1 MDHASSHLLAPS
13 DHDGAEVKVAAAWQD
28 TNSVRL
34 RGIAGQRPKVAD
46 YLRNLIVEMERAH
59 AEGKDLNALIT
70 KAYEKIEDKLEDGD
84 LKDRSMEVIN
94 DTYQGLRGADP
105 NEAPAAATAPA
116 ATGPRPMAAPQA
128 QAEDD
133 PCATFPDGGKD
144 VESIFSHMND
154 VASTVVPPFGISALQ
169 NPASPERLA
178 CTAAGLSEEWFRLRA
193 DARYIELMGEI
204 RNGARKIF
212 DKSADWDEGGQ
223 RFFANFFSK
232 NGELLPLR
240 VKHLRENMPRARG
253 PVAINDRFM
262 NTRIPDSE
270 EVVAFSLLCHFSN
283 LLQNGNPQAKAAAF
297 SLAVDRHRKDI
308 GINVR
313 MMDEAE
319 LARQQGRGREE
330 ERGMGAVGDQ
340 RDTGCAEDDFGCA
353 VNQFVGQANQVP
365 PENDMGGALNILR
378 QFQVDVT
385 NKIDSQLSAVQ
396 SIHQKLVELI
406 GGNVGARRQVSW
418 TLMEP
423 LLASTLTDA
432 EMAKTKMFNSIAA
445 LLSAAQRGHSM
456 PALQWL
462 QSRFNKRSK
471 SITEKHGTME
481 AYVEVE
487 TDQAGMTVKVVEA
500 SVRVNLINP
509 PEGYAEFA
517 PGGDFYEFTRTRR
530 VEDRSRRKTERTGLV
545 EQIKEGVDAAAPGD
559 VAATFAQLVNSP
571 EVAKAIRIPAK
582 DAVQRRW
589 TKSME
594 GVGNLL
600 QEFEGGQIDAQGFA
614 ERMRAMAP
622 YRGVSVADS
631 IREVLDRAIEGHGR
645 VRAHKAREK
654 VGELARAIRQEGGAI
669 SREEVFILSRYLNAL
684 ISPKLKINREADVR
698 SEIIKIARRL
708 FLA

>member
-297 SLAVDRHRKDI
+297 SLAVDRHRKEI

-340 RDTGCAEDDFGCA
+340 RDAGCAEDDFGCA
-353 VNQFVGQANQVP
+353 VHEWVGQANQVP

-385 NKIDSQLSAVQ
+385 NKIDVHIGEVEE
-396 SIHQKLVELI
+396 IHQKIIELI
-406 GGNVGARRQVSW
+406 GANNGQHRQLAW
-418 TLMEP
+418 TLLEP
-423 LLASTLTDA
+423 ILKDTHGDA
-432 EMAKTKMFNSIAA
+432 DIAKTKMFNSIAA
-445 LLSAAQRGHSM
+445 LLSAAQRGHSV
-456 PALQWL
+456 PALRWL
-462 QSRFNKRSK
+462 QNRFSSK
-471 SITEKHGTME
+471 KQYISEKHGTME
-481 AYVEVE
+481 AYVKVEV
-487 TDQAGMTVKVVEA
+487 DQMGVGIKVSEA
-500 SVRVNLINP
+500 SVRVNIANP
-509 PEGYAEFA
+509 PAIYSTFA
-517 PGGDFYEFTRTRR
+517 PHQENFEYARTRAK
-530 VEDRSRRKTERTGLV
+530 EPRSRRAEERIGITER
-545 EQIKEGVDAAAPGD
+545 IKNEVDAAAPGE
-559 VAATFAQLVNSP
+559 VVATFLRLVNSP
-571 EVAKAIRIPAK
+571 QVAEAIRKGA
-582 DAVQRRW
+582 QRYTRRKTFTTPVEVSQCT
-589 TKSME
+589 TKT
-594 GVGNLL
+594 
-600 QEFEGGQIDAQGFA
+600 A
-614 ERMRAMAP
+614 
-622 YRGVSVADS
+622 
-631 IREVLDRAIEGHGR
+631 
-645 VRAHKAREK
+645 
-654 VGELARAIRQEGGAI
+654 
-669 SREEVFILSRYLNAL
+669 FIL
-684 ISPKLKINREADVR
+684 
-698 SEIIKIARRL
+698 
-708 FLA
+708 